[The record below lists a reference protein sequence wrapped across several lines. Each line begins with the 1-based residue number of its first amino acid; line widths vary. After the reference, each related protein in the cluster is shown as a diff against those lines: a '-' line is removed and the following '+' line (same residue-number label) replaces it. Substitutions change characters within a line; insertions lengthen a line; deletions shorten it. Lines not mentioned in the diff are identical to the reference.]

1 MQGYLA
7 YWIGPDGHIIRRAD
21 LFCADDEAAKERAQR
36 LADGHDIELWQL
48 DRLIATFPRK
58 Q

>member
-1 MQGYLA
+1 MTRL
-7 YWIGPDGHIIRRAD
+7 P
-21 LFCADDEAAKERAQR
+21 KERADR
-36 LADGHDIELWQL
+36 LADGHDIELWQF